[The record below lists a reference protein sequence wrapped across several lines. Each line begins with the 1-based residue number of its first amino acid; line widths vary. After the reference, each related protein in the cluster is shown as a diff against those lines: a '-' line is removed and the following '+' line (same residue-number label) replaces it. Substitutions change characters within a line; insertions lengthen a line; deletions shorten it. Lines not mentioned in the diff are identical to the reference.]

1 MVVLTSRAAK
11 RIKSDNIHEI
21 AGRIW
26 LLGSAIAI
34 VEVNEGPGSPSASQ
48 GRQSETG
55 PGSMV

>member
-26 LLGSAIAI
+26 LLGSAI